1 MSIASLGGRGCAY
14 RAALP
19 GTPTHSS
26 SRPVKT
32 SPVRATSPAV
42 CGRGRTGEHGMVWL
56 EMINIRTA
64 GIVEAGKVSETCR
77 RVFESVAVGNLLKMM
92 GVGNGLA

>member
-1 MSIASLGGRGCAY
+1 
-14 RAALP
+14 
-19 GTPTHSS
+19 
-26 SRPVKT
+26 
-32 SPVRATSPAV
+32 
-42 CGRGRTGEHGMVWL
+42 MVWL